1 MMSSVR
7 HGSNTPRKKALYDQ
21 FLDELPADDET
32 PSKWRIPGLG
42 HSRSPSTGSTDDS
55 NKGEEGVSEGE
66 SIASPRPMPDTK
78 EFLEK
83 IYEPVGRSKV
93 HGFDYDI
100 MSLKM
105 LLLDERSQYSFKLVG
120 VVGMLGVGKT
130 TLCRL
135 ILDEEEVKQ
144 RFVPRFWITMPSDE
158 EPNSLEK
165 VVERMLER
173 LGVEEEII
181 TSISKNHE
189 LPGLLY
195 ALHLHLKGKRYLI
208 LLDGVRAKD
217 DYYEH
222 LISCL
227 RDGHGFPKAYG
238 GAVMVTSRDEE
249 AVKTMV
255 GEQNLHRLLPLSN
268 PDSCWPIY
276 QNLDSVA
283 QVSGSEASK
292 EVKEE
297 LLKKCGGLPLAARI
311 LRELKDLEK
320 KQKDGSI
327 QAPAASKE
335 GPTQASTA
343 SNEVSS
349 QASTASEEGPIQAS
363 AASKEGPT
371 QAPAASKEGSNEAS
385 AASNEGPI
393 QASAASNEGPIQAS
407 AASNEG
413 PIQASAASKEGSNEA
428 SAASKEGPIQA
439 SAASKEV
446 SSQASAASK
455 EVSSQASIASKEDS
469 NQASAASKEGS
480 SEGSAASK
488 EDPNQA
494 SAASK
499 EVSSQASAASKEA
512 SAASKEDLNQASA
525 ASKEVSSQASAASK
539 EDSNQASTAS
549 NESDL
554 KPATTD

>member
-469 NQASAASKEGS
+469 N
-480 SEGSAASK
+480 EGSAASK

>member
-1 MMSSVR
+1 MKSSVHPR
-7 HGSNTPRKKALYDQ
+7 SNTPSTKALYDQ
-21 FLDELPADDET
+21 FLDELSADDET
-32 PSKWRIPGLG
+32 SSTFRIPAFGR
-42 HSRSPSTGSTDDS
+42 SKSPSTGSTDDS
-55 NKGEEGVSEGE
+55 NKGEKGASEEE
-66 SIASPRPMPDTK
+66 SIASPRRMADTK

-105 LLLDERSQYSFKLVG
+105 LLLDERSQYSFKVVG

-144 RFVPRFWITMPSDE
+144 RFVPRFWITMPTDE
-158 EPNSLEK
+158 EPNSMEK

-181 TSISKNHE
+181 TSISINHE

-195 ALHLHLKGKRYLI
+195 ALHLYVRGKRYLI

-217 DYYEH
+217 KYYEN
-222 LISCL
+222 LMSCL
-227 RDGHGFPKAYG
+227 RDGHGFPTGYG

-249 AVKTMV
+249 AVKNMV

-276 QNLDSVA
+276 QNLDSAA
-283 QVSGSEASK
+283 QDSGSEASK
-292 EVKEE
+292 EVKDE

-320 KQKDGSI
+320 KQGGGSKEGPI

-335 GPTQASTA
+335 
-343 SNEVSS
+343 VSS
-349 QASTASEEGPIQAS
+349 QAP
-363 AASKEGPT
+363 
-371 QAPAASKEGSNEAS
+371 
-385 AASNEGPI
+385 
-393 QASAASNEGPIQAS
+393 
-407 AASNEG
+407 
-413 PIQASAASKEGSNEA
+413 
-428 SAASKEGPIQA
+428 AASKEGPIQA
-439 SAASKEV
+439 STASNEV

-455 EVSSQASIASKEDS
+455 EVSSQAT
-469 NQASAASKEGS
+469 AASKEG
-480 SEGSAASK
+480 
-488 EDPNQA
+488 PIQA
-494 SAASK
+494 SAVSEEGPIQAPAASK
-499 EVSSQASAASKEA
+499 EVSSQAPAASKENSTEASAPSIEDLNEASAVSKEGSNEA
-512 SAASKEDLNQASA
+512 SAASKV
-525 ASKEVSSQASAASK
+525 VSSQASTASK
-539 EDSNQASTAS
+539 EGSNQASTAS

-554 KPATTD
+554 KPATTN

>member
-158 EPNSLEK
+158 EPNSMEK

-385 AASNEGPI
+385 AASKEGSNE
-393 QASAASNEGPIQAS
+393 ASAASNEGPIQAS

-499 EVSSQASAASKEA
+499 EA

-525 ASKEVSSQASAASK
+525 ASKEVSSQASTASK

>member
-158 EPNSLEK
+158 EPNSMEK

-349 QASTASEEGPIQAS
+349 QASTASEEGRIQAS

-385 AASNEGPI
+385 AASK
-393 QASAASNEGPIQAS
+393 EGPIQAS

-439 SAASKEV
+439 SAASKE
-446 SSQASAASK
+446 
-455 EVSSQASIASKEDS
+455 
-469 NQASAASKEGS
+469 G
-480 SEGSAASK
+480 
-488 EDPNQA
+488 
-494 SAASK
+494 
-499 EVSSQASAASKEA
+499 
-512 SAASKEDLNQASA
+512 LN
-525 ASKEVSSQASAASK
+525 
-539 EDSNQASTAS
+539 
-549 NESDL
+549 
-554 KPATTD
+554 